1 MTGMSRAARGYAT
14 IVACAG
20 VAACVAAAP
29 HVRNW
34 DYVLGLAVLWVAL
47 SSLSMVVTSR
57 GSVLVSL
64 GFVISIAAIFLTG
77 VPGAVLVSAASVLEY
92 HRGGLPLLKRAFNG
106 AQFALAG
113 GAGAYVYALLGGPVN
128 GMRESDFPGILGL
141 TTACVAAYVL
151 VNYCLVAAVVHLDT
165 GVPFFG
171 VWWGSI
177 SWATSSFFAYGLLG
191 LLIAM
196 MWENVNPLAALLM
209 LLPLLIARAT
219 YYQYAQQQHAYEGTL
234 RALIQAVETKDHYTR
249 GHSERVAA
257 ASVLIAREVGMRE
270 DRVEALRYAGML
282 HDVGKTGVPTK
293 VLQKAG
299 RLTEDEAE
307 AIRQHTTRGYELLRE
322 IDFLAE
328 ALAGIYHHH
337 ERLDG
342 QGYPLGLSGYDI
354 PEFARVIAVAD
365 AFDSMTSTRSYR
377 AAKDVPAAVAELLRC
392 RGSQFDPLFVDAL
405 VRGIER
411 KGWQTEPG
419 PRVAEAAMAGVAPT
433 DGSAMAEHDA

>member
-1 MTGMSRAARGYAT
+1 
-14 IVACAG
+14 
-20 VAACVAAAP
+20 
-29 HVRNW
+29 
-34 DYVLGLAVLWVAL
+34 
-47 SSLSMVVTSR
+47 
-57 GSVLVSL
+57 VSL
-64 GFVISIAAIFLTG
+64 GFVISVAAIFLTG
-77 VPGAVLVSAASVLEY
+77 LPGAILVPAAGVLEY
-92 HRGGLPLLKRAFNG
+92 HRSGLPLLKRAVNG

-113 GAGAYVYALLGGPVN
+113 GASGLVYAALSGPV
-128 GMRESDFPGILGL
+128 GTMDGSDFPGILL
-141 TTACVAAYVL
+141 TTVACVAAYL
-151 VNYCLVAAVVHLDT
+151 VANYCLLAAVIHLDS
-165 GVPFFG
+165 GMPFLG
-171 VWWGSI
+171 VWWSGI

-191 LLIAM
+191 LLLAM
-196 MWENVNPLAALLM
+196 MWENVNPVAALLLM
-209 LLPLLIARAT
+209 GPLLVARAT
-219 YYQYAQQQHAYEGTL
+219 YGHYAQLQKAYEATL
-234 RALIQAVETKDHYTR
+234 RALIQAVETKDYYTR

-322 IDFLAE
+322 IDFLSE

-342 QGYPLGLSGYDI
+342 MGYPQGLSGYDI

-377 AAKDVPAAVAELLRC
+377 PAKSVEDAVVEMLRC
-392 RGSQFDPLFVDAL
+392 KGSQFDPLFVDAL
-405 VRGIER
+405 VRAVER
-411 KGWQTEPG
+411 KGWQTTDAPPMPEETLIAVSTAEG
-419 PRVAEAAMAGVAPT
+419 PAA
-433 DGSAMAEHDA
+433 SEHDA